1 MEKKILEVNNHGY
14 QTEQGDPANYGIVI
28 TYVTTVLVEGG
39 NDDYA
44 AYQGIGSHQWIAAH
58 GQKLTYDDA
67 KDIFPMVEVVKY
79 RR

>member
-14 QTEQGDPANYGIVI
+14 QTEQGDPAQYGIGV

-39 NDDYA
+39 NNDYA
-44 AYQGIGSHQWIAAH
+44 AYQGVGSHQFIAAH
-58 GQKLTYDDA
+58 GQKLAYEDA
-67 KDIFPMVEVVKY
+67 KDIFSMIEASKY